1 MQITENLKWRYAIKK
16 YDKSRKIAPTDLEKI
31 KEAVRYSASSYG
43 LQLYK
48 ILIIEDEEVREKLRA
63 ASFDQE
69 KVTDASHLVVLCN
82 YTNPTP
88 DGVDKYVKLTAETRN
103 QDIEALE
110 GFSKTMKKSIE
121 AKGEEVDHW
130 TENQVYIALGTL
142 LAAASE
148 LKIDS
153 SPMEGFKPSEYNKIL
168 GLEERGLNAAV
179 IAAIGYRSEED
190 TYHHQ
195 AKVRKP
201 SDELFETI

>member
-16 YDKSRKIAPTDLEKI
+16 YDKNRKIPPADLEKI

-43 LQLYK
+43 LQFYK
-48 ILIIEDEEVREKLRA
+48 ILIIEDEQLREKLRV
-63 ASFDQE
+63 ASFDQSQ
-69 KVTDASHLVVLCN
+69 VTDASHLVVFCN
-82 YTNPTP
+82 YTDPNPE
-88 DGVDKYVKLTAETRN
+88 DVDKYIKLTAERRN
-103 QDIEALE
+103 QDIEALQ

-121 AKGEEVDHW
+121 AKGEEVDQW

-153 SPMEGFKPSEYNKIL
+153 SPMEGFQASEYNEIL
-168 GLEERGLNAAV
+168 GLDKRGLNAAV

-190 TYHHQ
+190 TYHHME
-195 AKVRKP
+195 KVRKP
-201 SDELFETI
+201 TDELYEYL